1 MSDEY
6 WLHRLKRESRLIKM
20 ISTAVETPWEGILC
34 INMNGVH
41 GKYLT
46 IAINHIANL

>member
-6 WLHRLKRESRLIKM
+6 RLHRLKRELHLIKM
-20 ISTAVETPWEGILC
+20 IPTAVETPWEGIFC
-34 INMNGVH
+34 IKMNGVH